1 MPLPAPMDRVSILK
15 ALSAKMKLDGDVD
28 LNSIGCSSRAEGYS
42 GADCAALLREA
53 GLAVLKESVNADD
66 SEMKGAESSALC
78 ISAKNFDYA
87 FNHVMPSVSKRDQ
100 ARYDRIRDRIA
111 RARSRGDTVAEEQAV
126 SEAGVADGNEATGK
140 HNTSSNATEPAD
152 ATESGANEASTPV

>member
-111 RARSRGDTVAEEQAV
+111 RARSRGDVVAEDQAV
-126 SEAGVADGNEATGK
+126 SEAGVADGDKATGIPK
-140 HNTSSNATEPAD
+140 SSAAEPAD
-152 ATESGANEASTPV
+152 ATESGANAASTPV